1 MSDKFATM
9 RSRFAFVC
17 FLLAITSY
25 GCTTNKQNKT
35 SDREHENI
43 APFAENTLE
52 MLGLEKVQ
60 VRDNELIYLRPY
72 VDEKFL
78 ALDELQ
84 TNLALLGAI
93 RDSAVDYSIELLSI
107 TEQYDNEIAQVAA
120 YVANLENNLAD
131 AIISSGIVTGEEWQA
146 IKQRIAAQTR
156 LLGALREFQLIV
168 NASGEYYEDLI
179 EKIKAQNLQAV
190 KEEFDRRIQRDFNAP
205 LEYFTQIYQ
214 TRNAIYRAIA
224 ALEKY
229 RTGDSA
235 SLVEYRKT
243 APPFFKRAL
252 SDSHPNDKTLQQY
265 LDYVNRQLQ
274 SNNEQITAGQ
284 LDLKDYLN
292 IRAELERKEKEIYQ
306 IMSLVRI
313 QYLTWVRAHNAL
325 AEGVKDPSKW
335 FQMGKA
341 AAKLALS
348 LM

>member
-84 TNLALLGAI
+84 ANLALLGAI

-131 AIISSGIVTGEEWQA
+131 AIISSGIVTINPA
-146 IKQRIAAQTR
+146 IK
-156 LLGALREFQLIV
+156 
-168 NASGEYYEDLI
+168 
-179 EKIKAQNLQAV
+179 
-190 KEEFDRRIQRDFNAP
+190 
-205 LEYFTQIYQ
+205 
-214 TRNAIYRAIA
+214 
-224 ALEKY
+224 
-229 RTGDSA
+229 
-235 SLVEYRKT
+235 
-243 APPFFKRAL
+243 
-252 SDSHPNDKTLQQY
+252 
-265 LDYVNRQLQ
+265 
-274 SNNEQITAGQ
+274 
-284 LDLKDYLN
+284 
-292 IRAELERKEKEIYQ
+292 
-306 IMSLVRI
+306 
-313 QYLTWVRAHNAL
+313 
-325 AEGVKDPSKW
+325 
-335 FQMGKA
+335 
-341 AAKLALS
+341 
-348 LM
+348 